1 MVKTRILIEGAV
13 QGVGFRAL
21 VKTYAIQ
28 LALKGLVRNLPDGR
42 VEIFCEGLG
51 ELVNQFVKGLDIK
64 NEKESLLDLNIRR
77 ITVYHEGDE
86 NYKPAWKTYEG
97 FEIDY
102 GDLKMTPFEKETL
115 ESSELAKV
123 QFWAMKNEF
132 SGLKTEVRDMK
143 NEMTFQF
150 TGLKGEVLGL
160 RGDVSGLRGEVSG
173 LRGDVS
179 GLRGEVSGVKTEV
192 SLLRSDTNN
201 NFNLM
206 AEKYGSISKE
216 LVDTR
221 EMISKELKETKEG
234 LEKSLDELPEN
245 ITRAFIKG
253 FKEHEK

>member
-150 TGLKGEVLGL
+150 TGLKGEVL
-160 RGDVSGLRGEVSG
+160 
-173 LRGDVS
+173 S